1 MKKLFGL
8 MAAAALA
15 TTAGLAMAEEG
26 AQQQPQPQQG
36 AQQPQQGA
44 QQQQGMQQHK
54 QQRGQKMAQAG
65 IGRHQVTGRIVDID
79 KEKGDL
85 KVETERGQLEFNFP
99 PASLQN
105 YNEGDQVRLEVLIR
119 PAQQQQQQQQRQ
131 QGGQQQGG
139 QQQGGQR

>member
-8 MAAAALA
+8 MAAAALV

-26 AQQQPQPQQG
+26 TQQQQPQQG
-36 AQQPQQGA
+36 AQQQQQGA
-44 QQQQGMQQHK
+44 QQQQQGMQQHK

-119 PAQQQQQQQQRQ
+119 PAQQQQPAPQPKQQQP
-131 QGGQQQGG
+131 QQQK
-139 QQQGGQR
+139 

>member
-8 MAAAALA
+8 MAAAALVVS
-15 TTAGLAMAEEG
+15 AGAVRAEEG
-26 AQQQPQPQQG
+26 AQQQPQQGAAPQPQQ
-36 AQQPQQGA
+36 QQPQQ
-44 QQQQGMQQHK
+44 QMQQRKEQAK
-54 QQRGQKMAQAG
+54 QQAAQKMAQAG

-105 YNEGDQVRLEVLIR
+105 YKEGDQVRLDVVIR
-119 PAQQQQQQQQRQ
+119 PAQQQQPAPQPKQEQPQQKQ
-131 QGGQQQGG
+131 
-139 QQQGGQR
+139 

>member
-26 AQQQPQPQQG
+26 TQ
-36 AQQPQQGA
+36 QQPQQGA
-44 QQQQGMQQHK
+44 QQQHK
-54 QQRGQKMAQAG
+54 QQRAQKMAQAG

-85 KVETERGQLEFNFP
+85 KVETERGQMEFNFP

-119 PAQQQQQQQQRQ
+119 PAQQQQPAPQPKQQQP
-131 QGGQQQGG
+131 QQQK
-139 QQQGGQR
+139 